1 LTITLADPP
10 TSHHGAAHKA
20 AKTLPHDM
28 DGLLW
33 SDHAD
38 WLGDAHHAGS
48 ANSGD
53 HNLLLLT
60 QYAAAFGETGAASAE
75 MLTSAPASASIEPFL
90 TVPHHT

>member
-1 LTITLADPP
+1 
-10 TSHHGAAHKA
+10 
-20 AKTLPHDM
+20 M

-33 SDHAD
+33 ADHAD
-38 WLGDAHHAGS
+38 WLGDAHHAGP

-75 MLTSAPASASIEPFL
+75 TLTSAPASASIEPFL
-90 TVPHHT
+90 TVSHHT